1 MGVPPPAF
9 RYRTTGNS
17 SNADGSGYPLYLL
30 RICEDRKRMSL
41 LSLTLYAVQKHLLL
55 FPFWLPVVKLKRGF
69 GFIVHDNMS
78 IEFIARIAF
87 HAFDKV
93 GLSFG
98 HKTFYIVK
106 AQQHSAHG
114 TKLKPTASLIGAF
127 YNLVPNQ

>member
-1 MGVPPPAF
+1 M
-9 RYRTTGNS
+9 T
-17 SNADGSGYPLYLL
+17 
-30 RICEDRKRMSL
+30 L

-55 FPFWLPVVKLKRGF
+55 FPFWLLVVKLKGGF
-69 GFIVHDNMS
+69 GFIVHGD
-78 IEFIARIAF
+78 IGIKFIARISF
-87 HAFDKV
+87 HAFDKL

-127 YNLVPNQ
+127 YN